1 MGLMPMSQ
9 RHYNAPDQLLNESDV
24 EYRQKQPTMMVV
36 THRIANMR
44 RPSRKTTRGH
54 GLAIIIARRIEGY
67 QWLGLSRPAI
77 TS

>member
-36 THRIANMR
+36 THRIANVR
-44 RPSRKTTRGH
+44 RLSRKTMRGH
-54 GLAIIIARRIEGY
+54 GLAIIIAQRIEGY
-67 QWLGLSRPAI
+67 QWPGLSRPTI